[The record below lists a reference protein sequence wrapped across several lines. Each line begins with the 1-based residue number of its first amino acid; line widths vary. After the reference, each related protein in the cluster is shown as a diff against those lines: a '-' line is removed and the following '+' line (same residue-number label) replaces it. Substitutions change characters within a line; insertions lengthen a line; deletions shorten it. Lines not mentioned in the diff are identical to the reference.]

1 MFIADK
7 YSTGIKLQTFPRICR
22 GLSERC
28 LEAFG
33 YTENTVRLE
42 GYITRTAHKTSQH
55 FSNKFKAVLNH
66 VSKLPYMDS
75 KIKELVEVELE
86 DDQRIS
92 FVGQVISS
100 KAMFG
105 VKL

>member
-86 DDQRIS
+86 DDQRTY
-92 FVGQVISS
+92 FVGQSYF
-100 KAMFG
+100 K
-105 VKL
+105 